1 MLPKQKQKQSP
12 ALKSRQSQGTN
23 KKGRKLFV
31 FSEKETKSMGV
42 RRWEERLVV
51 LEGWGKTR
59 GGITEE
65 GASELDLNKRT
76 WGRRVSKGI

>member
-1 MLPKQKQKQSP
+1 
-12 ALKSRQSQGTN
+12 
-23 KKGRKLFV
+23 
-31 FSEKETKSMGV
+31 MGV